1 MLPRGPEVYKPM
13 NSLQWDINI
22 AYKTCS
28 LFIVENLDVFG
39 AWQWW
44 KKNAVVTVLY
54 KDGFMFQIL
63 ICAVYSF
70 NWAGGINWPR
80 KRGATEDQ
88 RDSPGGETPWNP
100 A

>member
-1 MLPRGPEVYKPM
+1 MP
-13 NSLQWDINI
+13 
-22 AYKTCS
+22 
-28 LFIVENLDVFG
+28 
-39 AWQWW
+39 
-44 KKNAVVTVLY
+44 VLY